1 MRPIFLIGYMGSGKT
16 TLGRALARRLGMEFI
31 DLDHYIEGRY
41 HATVSDLFATRGEEG
56 FRDLERRML
65 AEVSGFED
73 VIVACGGGT
82 PCFFDNMEVM
92 NAAGLTVLLDTRI
105 DTLHRRLLAGRAK
118 RPLIA
123 ALTDEE
129 LRGFITE
136 ALAKRMPHYSRAA
149 VRFPGDLLEDRGQ
162 IDTTVERFIATLLPE
177 AKSCASPG
185 TLTGHL
191 TDTPADI

>member
-1 MRPIFLIGYMGSGKT
+1 MRPIFLIGYMGSGKS

-31 DLDHYIEGRY
+31 DLDQYIEGRY
-41 HATVSDLFATRGEEG
+41 HASVTDIFAARGEEG

-92 NAAGLTVLLDTRI
+92 NAAGLTVLLDTQL

-129 LRGFITE
+129 LRAFITE

-149 VRFPGDLLEDRGQ
+149 VSFPGDLLEDRGQ
-162 IDTTVERFIATLLPE
+162 IEATVERFVANILPLE
-177 AKSCASPG
+177 SCRAGGDAPHTTTS
-185 TLTGHL
+185 
-191 TDTPADI
+191 DV